1 MSGYGL
7 MRLQQRAVD
16 AVVIGGSAGVFDVL
30 RTIFASLPST
40 LVVPVAVV
48 VHLPL
53 RSQSLL
59 HESLQAASSLS
70 MSQVD
75 DKEPLRG
82 GHIYF
87 APAGY
92 HFLIEADRS
101 AALSIDDPVYFS
113 RPSIDVLFES
123 ASDVYADALLGI
135 LLTGAS
141 RDGAAGLQRIAQR
154 GGTTV
159 VQRPETCE
167 AAVMPRAALEFFQPD
182 YVLAPSEIGAL
193 LATLVPSDSPHA

>member
-1 MSGYGL
+1 MSVGC
-7 MRLQQRAVD
+7 MRLRQRTVD

-30 RTIFASLPST
+30 RTVLASLPST
-40 LVVPVAVV
+40 LAIPVAVV

-53 RSQSLL
+53 RSRSLL
-59 HESLQAASSLS
+59 HESLQTVSSLS

-82 GHIYF
+82 GHVYF

-141 RDGAAGLQRIAQR
+141 HDGAAGLQRIAQR
-154 GGTTV
+154 GGIAV
-159 VQRPETCE
+159 VQRPDTCDAE
-167 AAVMPRAALEFFQPD
+167 VMPRAALELFRPD
-182 YVLAPSEIGAL
+182 YVLAPSAIGAL
-193 LATLVPSDSPHA
+193 LATLVPSDAAHA